1 MKLIKIENEQT
12 LKNALLELVKNDF
25 DMARVVKCVEK
36 VNLRSREDGF
46 QALLR
51 AIVGQ
56 QLSVKAAAAIWGRL
70 EKADFV
76 SEKNINLSTD
86 EQLRECGLSRQK
98 VNYARALA
106 IAKIDYKK
114 LHFLSTDQATEILV
128 KVSGIGRW
136 TAEIYAMFS
145 LNHPDVFPAGD
156 LALQEAT
163 RILYNLKDRPKEKE
177 MRQIAQRWKPW
188 RSVASLALWEYY
200 AKNKNREGV

>member
-1 MKLIKIENEQT
+1 MKLIKIENEQS
-12 LKNALLELVKNDF
+12 LNNALGELVKTDS
-25 DMARVVKCVEK
+25 DMARVIKSVGK
-36 VNLRSREDGF
+36 VNLRNREDGF

-56 QLSVKAAAAIWGRL
+56 QLSVKAAAAIWAKL
-70 EKADFV
+70 ELAGLIFEQK
-76 SEKNINLSTD
+76 INFCTD
-86 EQLRECGLSRQK
+86 EKLRECGLSRQK
-98 VNYARALA
+98 VKYTRALVA
-106 IAKIDYKK
+106 AEIDYNE
-114 LHFLSTDQATEILV
+114 LRSLTTDQVIEVLI

-163 RILYNLKDRPKEKE
+163 RILYDLKDRPKEKE
-177 MRQIAQRWKPW
+177 MRSIAERWKPW
-188 RSVASLALWEYY
+188 CSVASLALWEYY

>member
-1 MKLIKIENEQT
+1 VKLIKIENEQT
-12 LKNALLELVKNDF
+12 LNNALLELVKNDF

>member
-1 MKLIKIENEQT
+1 MKLIKIENKQT
-12 LKNALLELVKNDF
+12 LNNALLELVKNDF

-36 VNLRSREDGF
+36 VNLRSRGDGF

-76 SEKNINLSTD
+76 SEHNINLSTD

-163 RILYNLKDRPKEKE
+163 RILYNLKDLPQEKE
-177 MRQIAQRWKPW
+177 MRKIA
-188 RSVASLALWEYY
+188 
-200 AKNKNREGV
+200 

>member
-1 MKLIKIENEQT
+1 MIKIENEQT
-12 LKNALLELVKNDF
+12 LNNALLELVKNDF

>member
-12 LKNALLELVKNDF
+12 LNNALLELVKNDF

-177 MRQIAQRWKPW
+177 MRKIEQRWKPW

>member
-1 MKLIKIENEQT
+1 MEEFMRNQT
-12 LKNALLELVKNDF
+12 LNNALLELVKNDF

>member
-1 MKLIKIENEQT
+1 MKLIKIENKQT
-12 LKNALLELVKNDF
+12 LNNALLELVKNDS

-76 SEKNINLSTD
+76 SEHNINLSTD

-156 LALQEAT
+156 LALQEST

-177 MRQIAQRWKPW
+177 MRKIAQRWKPW

>member
-1 MKLIKIENEQT
+1 MIKIENEQT
-12 LKNALLELVKNDF
+12 LNNALLELVKNDF

-36 VNLRSREDGF
+36 VALRSREDGF

>member
-12 LKNALLELVKNDF
+12 LNNALLELVKNDF

-136 TAEIYAMFS
+136 TAEIYVMFS

>member
-12 LKNALLELVKNDF
+12 LNNALLELVKNDF